1 MPADLPIT
9 ELLDRIQ
16 GEYLELPGLRLTEA
30 QARRLWQIDRTT
42 CGALFEA
49 LVDVRFLRRAP
60 DGTFVRSERP
70 SKTRH

>member
-1 MPADLPIT
+1 MPAGIPII

-30 QARRLWQIDRTT
+30 QARRLWDIDRTT
-42 CGALFEA
+42 CGALLDA

-60 DGTFVRSERP
+60 DGSFMKSEP